1 MSLIPLRDL
10 NASGLGD
17 FQPNAFYVA
26 AIQTDGTS
34 AKFVYIP
41 WPVGCFLQLDDTGEL
56 QEIVTGGSSGTIPLS
71 CMDLATVAPLV
82 FDPTAKT
89 ITVSAATGSAAGSM
103 SGADKTRLDSIFAG
117 TTLQYVRG
125 DGTLATLATVATSGA
140 YSSLSGLPTLGTA
153 AATNSTAYDASGAAA
168 SAQAASQP
176 LALILTNLAAQS
188 GTTGLPR
195 KTGAATWTLDTS
207 TFLTGN
213 QTLTLSGDVTGS
225 GTTAITATLKNTGTA
240 STYTGVTTDAQGRV
254 TAGTSQ
260 VVNNTPTVPLVTT
273 AAAANGTQISA
284 TQSALVSY
292 SVTTSSTST
301 IAGAS
306 SVVAVLEI
314 CPTNSATAANWL
326 TIATVQNGQ
335 TLTLA
340 VALQAV
346 QTLSQG
352 LAGVV
357 PAGYYRRIRYTVTG
371 TGSAVFASGQETL
384 Q

>member
-1 MSLIPLRDL
+1 MSTP
-10 NASGLGD
+10 GD
-17 FQPNAFYVA
+17 VAILQFGSDGKWHYAFLTPSHLSTLTFNTGAGTAALTSVGSATGNLPNV
-26 AIQTDGTS
+26 
-34 AKFVYIP
+34 P
-41 WPVGCFLQLDDTGEL
+41 
-56 QEIVTGGSSGTIPLS
+56 IPLS
-71 CMDLATVAPLV
+71 CMDLTTVAPIV
-82 FDPTAKT
+82 FDPTEKT
-89 ITVSAATGSAAGSM
+89 ITVSSATDSAAGSM
-103 SGADKTRLDSIFAG
+103 SGADKGRLDSIFAG

-125 DGTLATLATVATSGA
+125 DGTLAILPAYTPQVSSDWSAGSGVAQI
-140 YSSLSGLPTLGTA
+140 LNKPTLGTA
-153 AATNSTAYDASGAAA
+153 AATNSSAYDASGAAA

-207 TFLTGN
+207 AFLTGN

-225 GTTAITATLKNTGTA
+225 GATAITATLKNTGTA

-260 VVNNTPTVPLVTT
+260 VVNNTPTVPMVTT
-273 AAAANGTQISA
+273 AAAANGTQVSA

-371 TGSAVFASGQETL
+371 TGSATFASGQEVL
-384 Q
+384 N